1 MQTASGYGGSNRRM
15 LDEVVDVELATSSGQ
30 YQQNRQAVQ
39 QQAVGVKQERHDD
52 HEINELAAKIV
63 ESNKAHLAKQQQQQA
78 LQQQQ
83 LLRQQQLGVGG
94 AAAVVPGTNGNGNI
108 LNYFGRKSGAVAASA
123 TGTGA
128 TVTAMADA
136 QGCSSPTGSAA
147 AEEKKAASDEES
159 QIGHF
164 GWHTCNKTANIPYIV
179 RGGEKYCAV
188 RIVETKL
195 LNKYLNYLHQDI
207 YNCTCVRSYYITEAE
222 SRLLNEINQKHCDN
236 QFGRDLFT
244 LKDLVVRLSDVNKF
258 YTFLD
263 VCYRKLM
270 MGNSGAHSEKCGFI
284 RINKESVVPYTVS
297 GRLTNCGVSIPLWW
311 GTTMMMIIIRGSI
324 EWGAWAV
331 DLGSVG
337 WLSAATQLLLFYT
350 R

>member
-15 LDEVVDVELATSSGQ
+15 LDEVVDVELATSGQ
-30 YQQNRQAVQ
+30 YQQ
-39 QQAVGVKQERHDD
+39 QQATSSAATFIVKQERHDD

-83 LLRQQQLGVGG
+83 LQRQQQQAQLSGGTGVIPG
-94 AAAVVPGTNGNGNI
+94 ANGNGNI
-108 LNYFGRKSGAVAASA
+108 LNYFGRKAPNTAAASTA
-123 TGTGA
+123 TNQA
-128 TVTAMADA
+128 TAGGGMSVANNMASTEA
-136 QGCSSPTGSAA
+136 TISPGSAA
-147 AEEKKAASDEES
+147 SPSEEKKQPSDEES
-159 QIGHF
+159 QMGHF
-164 GWHTCNKTANIPYIV
+164 GWHTCNKTSSIPYLV
-179 RGGEKYCAV
+179 RAGEKYCAV

-207 YNCTCVRSYYITEAE
+207 YNCTCVRSYYITDAE

-244 LKDLVVRLSDVNKF
+244 LKDLVVRLDDVNKF

-297 GRLTNCGVSIPLWW
+297 LY
-311 GTTMMMIIIRGSI
+311 
-324 EWGAWAV
+324 E
-331 DLGSVG
+331 
-337 WLSAATQLLLFYT
+337 
-350 R
+350 

>member
-15 LDEVVDVELATSSGQ
+15 LDEVVDVELATAGQ
-30 YQQNRQAVQ
+30 QYLHQGAVPQ
-39 QQAVGVKQERHDD
+39 QQALAVKQERHDE

-83 LLRQQQLGVGG
+83 LLRQQQLGS
-94 AAAVVPGTNGNGNI
+94 AQSTNGNGNI
-108 LNYFGRKSGAVAASA
+108 LNYFGRKTATTVTPANGTGMAATTTGVSDQQQQVAACP
-123 TGTGA
+123 T
-128 TVTAMADA
+128 
-136 QGCSSPTGSAA
+136 SPTGSTGGAA
-147 AEEKKAASDEES
+147 NAGDEKKAPSDEES
-159 QIGHF
+159 QLGHF

-236 QFGRDLFT
+236 QFGRELFT
-244 LKDLVVRLSDVNKF
+244 HKDLVVRLSDVNKF

-297 GRLTNCGVSIPLWW
+297 HSHRSLGIL
-311 GTTMMMIIIRGSI
+311 MMMRHPIQRM
-324 EWGAWAV
+324 
-331 DLGSVG
+331 DG
-337 WLSAATQLLLFYT
+337 WNPPN
-350 R
+350 

>member
-1 MQTASGYGGSNRRM
+1 MATA
-15 LDEVVDVELATSSGQ
+15 GQ
-30 YQQNRQAVQ
+30 YQQQTTGQ
-39 QQAVGVKQERHDD
+39 QQQQQPLNVVKQERHDD

-63 ESNKAHLAKQQQQQA
+63 ESNKAHLAKQQHQQA

-83 LLRQQQLGVGG
+83 LLRQQQQQQQQQGG
-94 AAAVVPGTNGNGNI
+94 ASSTAAGANGNGNI
-108 LNYFGRKSGAVAASA
+108 LNYFGRK
-123 TGTGA
+123 TGTA
-128 TVTAMADA
+128 TATPATPVNGQTGMAATATTAAAAGKM
-136 QGCSSPTGSAA
+136 GGSGGSECTSPTGSQD
-147 AEEKKAASDEES
+147 EKKAVSDEES
-159 QIGHF
+159 QMGHY

-222 SRLLNEINQKHCDN
+222 SRLLNEINQKHCDH

-244 LKDLVVRLSDVNKF
+244 HKDLVVRLSDVNKF

-297 GRLTNCGVSIPLWW
+297 G
-311 GTTMMMIIIRGSI
+311 
-324 EWGAWAV
+324 
-331 DLGSVG
+331 G
-337 WLSAATQLLLFYT
+337 WLVWLMVLVFDGVRSSVSQSVSPIP

>member
-1 MQTASGYGGSNRRM
+1 MQTAGGYGGSNRRM
-15 LDEVVDVELATSSGQ
+15 LDEVVDVELASSGPYPNQ
-30 YQQNRQAVQ
+30 SVPQPVPA
-39 QQAVGVKQERHDD
+39 AVKQERHDD

-83 LLRQQQLGVGG
+83 LLRQQQQLGG
-94 AAAVVPGTNGNGNI
+94 ATTNGNGNI
-108 LNYFGRKSGAVAASA
+108 LNYFGRKPQGTTGAVTQAAVNGMAA
-123 TGTGA
+123 TTI
-128 TVTAMADA
+128 TPTASTTPMEGS
-136 QGCSSPTGSAA
+136 QCTSPTGSNAA
-147 AEEKKAASDEES
+147 DDKKAVQDEES
-159 QIGHF
+159 QMGHY

-244 LKDLVVRLSDVNKF
+244 NKDLVVRLSDVNKF

-297 GRLTNCGVSIPLWW
+297 WYWTNLTIPLL
-311 GTTMMMIIIRGSI
+311 
-324 EWGAWAV
+324 
-331 DLGSVG
+331 LG
-337 WLSAATQLLLFYT
+337 
-350 R
+350 

>member
-15 LDEVVDVELATSSGQ
+15 LDEVVDVELATSGQ
-30 YQQNRQAVQ
+30 YQQQ
-39 QQAVGVKQERHDD
+39 QQATSTAATFTVKQERHDD

-83 LLRQQQLGVGG
+83 LQRQQQQAQLSGGTGVLQG
-94 AAAVVPGTNGNGNI
+94 ANGNGNI
-108 LNYFGRKSGAVAASA
+108 LNYFGRKTPA
-123 TGTGA
+123 TTA
-128 TVTAMADA
+128 TTVTNQAAAVNGGGGMSVASNMASTDA
-136 QGCSSPTGSAA
+136 TISPGSVASAA
-147 AEEKKAASDEES
+147 AASEEKKQPSDEES
-159 QIGHF
+159 QMGHF
-164 GWHTCNKTANIPYIV
+164 GWHTCNKTSSIPYIV
-179 RGGEKYCAV
+179 RAGEKYCAV

-207 YNCTCVRSYYITEAE
+207 YNCTCVRSYYITDGE

-244 LKDLVVRLSDVNKF
+244 HKDLVVRLDDVNKF

-297 GRLTNCGVSIPLWW
+297 FEDGFMCAPDEITFVHMKAGI
-311 GTTMMMIIIRGSI
+311 G
-324 EWGAWAV
+324 
-331 DLGSVG
+331 
-337 WLSAATQLLLFYT
+337 
-350 R
+350 

>member
-1 MQTASGYGGSNRRM
+1 MGGS
-15 LDEVVDVELATSSGQ
+15 
-30 YQQNRQAVQ
+30 
-39 QQAVGVKQERHDD
+39 
-52 HEINELAAKIV
+52 
-63 ESNKAHLAKQQQQQA
+63 
-78 LQQQQ
+78 
-83 LLRQQQLGVGG
+83 GG
-94 AAAVVPGTNGNGNI
+94 RECT
-108 LNYFGRKSGAVAASA
+108 
-123 TGTGA
+123 
-128 TVTAMADA
+128 
-136 QGCSSPTGSAA
+136 SPTGSQD
-147 AEEKKAASDEES
+147 EKKAVSDEES
-159 QIGHF
+159 QMGHY

-222 SRLLNEINQKHCDN
+222 SRLLNEINQKHCDH

-244 LKDLVVRLSDVNKF
+244 HKDLVVRLSDVNKF

-297 GRLTNCGVSIPLWW
+297 GGWLVGLVDGVGIRW
-311 GTTMMMIIIRGSI
+311 GTF
-324 EWGAWAV
+324 V
-331 DLGSVG
+331 NQSV
-337 WLSAATQLLLFYT
+337 SPIP